1 MRRFALVVF
10 LLLQACATQGVRPLR
25 PGEIAT
31 APYRFGQARPVLGTL
46 MYEGGC
52 LLFRTDGDSA
62 VLLPVWPNGTRFE
75 ESLITFHEP
84 GRADQRVAVG
94 EEIRIDSLPLD
105 WSSLDRGSF
114 EPFRHQCGAKP
125 LFVAHLAPAN

>member
-1 MRRFALVVF
+1 MRRFALVVLF
-10 LLLQACATQGVRPLR
+10 FLQACATQGVRPLR

-31 APYRFGQARPVLGTL
+31 APYRFGQTRPVLGTL

-52 LLFRTDGDSA
+52 LLFRTDGDSI
-62 VLLPVWPNGTRFE
+62 LLPVWPTGTRFE

-94 EEIRIDSLPLD
+94 EEIRLDTLPLK
-105 WSSLDRGSF
+105 WASLDRAGF
-114 EPFRHQCGAKP
+114 ERFRHQCGAEP